1 VTRCTLPPA
10 KPASN
15 GELSDDSDYL
25 MGAWAECAAKVDLVV
40 EHNARA
46 EQP

>member
-1 VTRCTLPPA
+1 
-10 KPASN
+10 
-15 GELSDDSDYL
+15 

>member
-1 VTRCTLPPA
+1 VTRCTLVPA
-10 KPASN
+10 APIDN
-15 GELSDDSDYL
+15 GDLSDDGDYL